1 MFDAFRTFGASEW
14 LRLAFTVLL
23 CIPLFV
29 IGMYLFGLF
38 PEIIAG
44 TDTAKRKRKTED
56 AANDPDARGTAAF
69 AEGET
74 AAAQNASA
82 TKKPDKKQ

>member
-1 MFDAFRTFGASEW
+1 MFDAFQTFGTSEW

-29 IGMYLFGLF
+29 VGMYLFGLF

-44 TDTAKRKRKTED
+44 TDTAKRKRKTGD
-56 AANDPDARGTAAF
+56 TADSSDDSGTADP
-69 AEGET
+69 T
-74 AAAQNASA
+74 RDDDR
-82 TKKPDKKQ
+82 TKRRRNEKTG